1 MKIDAEKLHTVIHD
15 IVNLGFV
22 VHDIETQL
30 TKETSRINKLK
41 EKLKKLEKN
50 LIDLRQGI
58 LLSIEEDE
66 E

>member
-1 MKIDAEKLHTVIHD
+1 MKLDAEKLHTVIHD